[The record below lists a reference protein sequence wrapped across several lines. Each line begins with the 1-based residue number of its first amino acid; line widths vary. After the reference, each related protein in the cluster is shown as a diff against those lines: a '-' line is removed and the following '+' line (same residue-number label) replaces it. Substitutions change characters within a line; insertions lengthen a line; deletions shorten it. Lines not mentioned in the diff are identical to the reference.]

1 MLNVLTPMPPLPW
14 MRYESRDGLGAPM
27 RKNDHSCKAL
37 AYLLAGPYM
46 VLAEHESVG
55 NAQSVSYLQRGRTR
69 TRIMEL
75 DDGIFG

>member
-1 MLNVLTPMPPLPW
+1 

-46 VLAEHESVG
+46 VLTEHEPVG
-55 NAQSVSYLQRGRTR
+55 NTQSVSYLQRGRDR
-69 TRIMEL
+69 MRL
-75 DDGIFG
+75 GS